1 MKYFKIS
8 EQEMQSL
15 ATVLGEIPAKT
26 VIGVIDMLRNLPE
39 LEEPEP
45 VKTHKK

>member
-8 EQEMQSL
+8 EQEMQTL

-26 VIGVIDMLRNLPE
+26 VIGSIDMLRGLPE
-39 LEEPEP
+39 ITEPEP
-45 VKTHKK
+45 AKTHKK